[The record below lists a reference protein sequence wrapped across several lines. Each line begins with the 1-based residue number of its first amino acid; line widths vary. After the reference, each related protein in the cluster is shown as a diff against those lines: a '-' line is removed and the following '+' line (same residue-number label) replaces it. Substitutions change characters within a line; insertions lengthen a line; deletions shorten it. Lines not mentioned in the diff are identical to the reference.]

1 MELELSKL
9 WALVRRRLR
18 DVAVFLTLSFWIA
31 GFIIVSLW
39 WITDIFLVFR
49 WPKIAIG
56 GLLFKLALLAVPL
69 RIEPPGFVHRFLRFS
84 LVAAHDYFPVNVV
97 WEAEAKEYDEGP
109 FVIGYE
115 PHSVLPQGIC
125 MFSEHTEGLPKGLRN
140 VRILASSAAF
150 WEPVMR
156 NMWWWWG
163 VRPVSRECFATQLK
177 KGRSVALCP
186 GGVQECLFMQP
197 GGEVVYLKKRKG
209 FVRMALQH
217 GAALVPCF
225 AFGQSRQYKY
235 CRIFLDWPKHVI
247 PRASWSSFVRRIGY
261 VPLLISGWMGT
272 MMPKKVAM
280 TIVVGRLIR
289 LPKLEEP
296 TNEQVEKYLEQFIA
310 AVERLFDEHKAAA
323 GHADTELTV
332 Y

>member
-1 MELELSKL
+1 MELGKL
-9 WALVRRRLR
+9 RALVGRRLR

-39 WITDIFLVFR
+39 WIADLVLVFK
-49 WPKIAIG
+49 WPKVAILG
-56 GLLFKLALLAVPL
+56 FLFKLALLAVPL
-69 RIEPPGFVHRFLRFS
+69 RIKPPGFVQRFLRFS
-84 LVAAHDYFPVNVV
+84 LVASHEYFPVKVV
-97 WEAEAKEYDEGP
+97 WEADAKEYEEGP

-125 MFSEHTEGLPKGLRN
+125 IFSEHTKGLPGGLHN

-150 WEPVMR
+150 WAPLMR

-163 VRPVSRECFATQLK
+163 VRPVSRQCFSALLK

-186 GGVQECLFMQP
+186 GGVQECLYMQP
-197 GGEVVYLKKRKG
+197 GGEVVYLRKRKG
-209 FVRMALQH
+209 FVRMAMQH

-225 AFGQSRQYKY
+225 AFGQSRQYRY

-247 PRASWSSFVRRIGY
+247 PRASWSRFVRRIGY

-272 MMPKKVAM
+272 MMPKQVPM
-280 TIVVGRLIR
+280 TIVVGRPIR
-289 LPKLEEP
+289 LPKVEEP
-296 TNEQVEKYLEQFIA
+296 TNEQVEEALEQFIA
-310 AVERLFDEHKAAA
+310 AVEGLFDKHKAAA
-323 GHADTELTV
+323 GHAETKLTV